1 MEEIELKSGRKVK
14 VHFNTT
20 TLRLAFDNP
29 LLADVK
35 KFMTT
40 GGPEVE
46 LPGDQKETEEEAADM
61 IEKLDSTMNFL
72 KAMDDIVARCV
83 IEPKVYVP
91 KSLEDKIPKDHES
104 IETWEEIDK
113 LDVFG
118 RAIGHLQGIGDIA
131 PLGIS

>member
-1 MEEIELKSGRKVK
+1 MEEIELKSGRKVTA
-14 VHFNTT
+14 HFNTT

-29 LLADVK
+29 LLKEVK

-46 LPGDQKETEEEAADM
+46 LPGDNQEPEAEGADM
-61 IEKLDSTMNFL
+61 ADKLDSTMNFL
-72 KAMDDIVARCV
+72 KTIDDIVARCV
-83 IEPKVYVP
+83 IKPKVYVP
-91 KSLEDKIPKDHES
+91 KSLDDVIPEGHEG

-118 RAIGHLQGIGDIA
+118 RAIGHLQGIGGLV